1 MASPQQERLAEPAT
15 PGWRSLGRAGGVA
28 ALILVAYSLLTMVQL
43 TVLGGPPN
51 TATEAF
57 DLLQHSR
64 IVGLLRLD
72 LPTTLVL
79 PSYYVLF
86 LGLFAALQVLDRAR
100 VLLAT
105 VLAFVGVTLVL
116 ATPTALSMMSLSD
129 RYAAANIEQA
139 RNQLLAA
146 GEALLASDM
155 WHGTGAIVG
164 GMLTQIGAVLICM
177 VMLRSPVFGRKIAW
191 LGIVMH
197 GFDLVHIAFAPFVP
211 VAGVALMVVAGPL
224 YPIWLFLV
232 GRRLLRL
239 ATLHEPAS
247 SVHSSDW

>member
-1 MASPQQERLAEPAT
+1 MC
-15 PGWRSLGRAGGVA
+15 RAGGVA

-43 TVLGGPPN
+43 AVLGGPPK
-51 TATEAF
+51 TAAEAF

-64 IVGLLRLD
+64 IVGLLRMD
-72 LPTTLVL
+72 LPTTVVL
-79 PSYYVLF
+79 PLYYVLF
-86 LGLFAALQVLDRAR
+86 LGLFAALQELDRSR
-100 VLLAT
+100 VVLAT
-105 VLAFVGVTLVL
+105 LLTFVGVTLVL

-129 RYAAANIEQA
+129 KYAAANTEQA

-164 GMLTQIGAVLICM
+164 GILAQVGAVLICV
-177 VMLRSPVFGRKIAW
+177 VMLRSMIFGRRIAW

-197 GFDLVHIAFAPFVP
+197 GFDLAHIVFAPFVP
-211 VAGVALMVVAGPL
+211 MAGVALMVVAGPL

-232 GRRLLRL
+232 GRRLLHL
-239 ATLHEPAS
+239 ANLHMAAS